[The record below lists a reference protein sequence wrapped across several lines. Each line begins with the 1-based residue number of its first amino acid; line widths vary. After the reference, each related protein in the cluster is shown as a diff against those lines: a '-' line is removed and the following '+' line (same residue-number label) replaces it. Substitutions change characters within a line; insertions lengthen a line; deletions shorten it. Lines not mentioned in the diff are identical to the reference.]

1 MKTFTLG
8 EIARILNLP
17 VPANAELHLTGVNS
31 LVEAS
36 CTDISF
42 VGTDRF
48 LKELALTKAAAV
60 LVQRDVKVPPG
71 SAMAILWVDD
81 ADLAMVKVLELF
93 APPVPGPKMG
103 IDPSARLDTTVSVG
117 TGSAI
122 GAFVSI
128 GANSRIGARCVIH
141 PGVIIGQDV
150 CIGDDCQIHSNVVI
164 RERITI
170 GNRVILNAGTV
181 LGTDGF
187 GYRWDGKQHLKMPQI
202 GTVIIEDDVEL
213 GSCVCVDRAKYGATR
228 IGKGTKVDNLV
239 QIAHNVVTGAHCI
252 MAGQTGIAGS
262 TTLGYGVV
270 IGGASSIRD
279 HVTIGDRAVV
289 GARSGIIE
297 DVPPGTTVS
306 GTPAIP
312 HRQALREQAALRR
325 LPDLWVQSRKA
336 QEQLE
341 ELLKLKDRLEGL
353 LKQTSEAEDNVVGT

>member
-1 MKTFTLG
+1 MKTLTLG
-8 EIARILNLP
+8 EIAKVLNLP
-17 VPANAELHLTGVNS
+17 VPAKADLRLTGVNS

-36 CTDISF
+36 DTDISF
-42 VGTDRF
+42 VGSDRF
-48 LKELALTKAAAV
+48 LKELAATRAAAV

-71 SAMAILWVDD
+71 VANAILWVDD
-81 ADLAMVKVLELF
+81 ADLAMVKVLEMF
-93 APPVPGPKMG
+93 APPVPGPKVG
-103 IDPSARLDTTVSVG
+103 IDASARLDATASVG
-117 TGSAI
+117 ECSAI

-128 GANSRIGARCVIH
+128 GANSHVGARCVIY
-141 PGVIIGQDV
+141 PGVIISDDV
-150 CIGDDCQIHSNVVI
+150 TIGDDCQIHANVVI
-164 RERITI
+164 RERITV

-202 GTVIIEDDVEL
+202 GTVVIEDDVEL

-270 IGGASSIRD
+270 VGGASSIRD
-279 HVTIGDRAVV
+279 HVTIGSLAVIA
-289 GARSGIIE
+289 ARSGVIDDI
-297 DVPPGTTVS
+297 PPGTTVS
-306 GTPAIP
+306 GMPAIP
-312 HRQALREQAALRR
+312 HRQALREQAAMRR

-336 QEQLE
+336 QEQLQ
-341 ELLKLKDRLEGL
+341 ELLKLKDRLEAM
-353 LKQTSEAEDNVVGT
+353 LKQPDATDDVLGT

>member
-1 MKTFTLG
+1 MKTLTLG
-8 EIARILNLP
+8 EIARALNLCAP
-17 VPANAELHLTGVNS
+17 PRSELRLTGVNS
-31 LVEAS
+31 LLEAS
-36 CTDISF
+36 ATDISF

-48 LKELALTKAAAV
+48 VKELAVTKAAAV

-71 SAMAILWVDD
+71 IASAILWVDD
-81 ADLAMVKVLELF
+81 ADLAMVKVLQMF
-93 APPVPGPKMG
+93 APPVPGPKVG
-103 IDPSARLDTTVSVG
+103 IDPSARLDATVSVG
-117 TGSAI
+117 EGAAI

-128 GANSRIGARCVIH
+128 GVNSRVGARCLIH
-141 PGVIIGQDV
+141 PGVIIGDDV
-150 CIGDDCQIHSNVVI
+150 TIGDDCLIHANVVI

-228 IGKGTKVDNLV
+228 IGMGTKVDNLV

-262 TTLGYGVV
+262 TTLGDGVV
-270 IGGASSIRD
+270 VGGASSIRD
-279 HVTIGDRAVV
+279 HVSIGSLAVIA
-289 GARSGIIE
+289 ARSGVIDDIAG
-297 DVPPGTTVS
+297 GTTVS
-306 GTPAIP
+306 GIPAIP
-312 HRQALREQAALRR
+312 HRQALREQAAMRR

-336 QEQLE
+336 QEQLQ

-353 LKQTSEAEDNVVGT
+353 LNQANLADDDVVGT